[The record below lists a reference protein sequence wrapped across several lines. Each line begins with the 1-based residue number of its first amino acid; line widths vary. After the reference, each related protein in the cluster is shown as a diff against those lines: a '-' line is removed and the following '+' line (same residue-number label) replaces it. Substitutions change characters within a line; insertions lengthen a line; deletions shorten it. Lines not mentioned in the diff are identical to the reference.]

1 MNTEQPI
8 DTQKGF
14 SVSNKSGLMR
24 NAALN
29 LLGLTVPMLIAL
41 VAMPICLNR
50 YGVEQFGILSIAW
63 TLLVTFAFFDLGLG
77 ISTTKY
83 VAEAIRAKQ
92 DNQLTTIVWSSL
104 AINGFVGSLFNVII
118 LILAPTITT
127 FMIHPPDYLRHE
139 TTQMIR
145 YAAFSIPFITISA
158 TLRGVLE
165 SSDRFDITNSIK
177 MVSSGLLFVIPA
189 VGALFS
195 VSISMVVLLL
205 TISRIFTVGVFFYF
219 VLRLYPYLL
228 HNISMPKSQVR
239 TLLTF
244 GGWVSISSFLNPLI
258 THGENFLIPTLLSVG
273 MLSYYAAPLEM
284 VARSAVIPFSL
295 AIALL
300 PKFSFLGKQETT
312 EMRESL
318 IIQPIKYLLV
328 VITPI
333 CGFFVFFSPE
343 ILKIWLGP
351 AVASIGSMSFGMLGI
366 AFYFHAITYVP
377 FTAIQGL
384 GHPELKAKLDMI
396 QTPLFLIIAWLCIQK
411 FGLEGAAFAKIAI
424 YVSDAVCLML
434 LLKHTLRLNSKDFFP
449 FPLRILSSITLT
461 ILISGITLQA
471 IHAPLIM
478 RAMVYALA
486 LILLSTIFWM
496 WAINKEE
503 QRLLK
508 SFFSIGIVQ
517 FIKTFADKRQVML
530 DKE

>member
-8 DTQKGF
+8 DTQEGF

-24 NAALN
+24 NAVLN

-50 YGVEQFGILSIAW
+50 YGEEQFGILSIAW
-63 TLLVTFAFFDLGLG
+63 TLLITFAFFDLGLG
-77 ISTTKY
+77 ISTTKH

-104 AINGFVGSLFNVII
+104 AINAFVGFIFSIII

-127 FMIHPPDYLRHE
+127 FIIHPPGYLSQE
-139 TTQMIR
+139 TTYMVR
-145 YAAFSIPFITISA
+145 YAAFSIPFITCGA

-165 SSDRFDITNSIK
+165 SSDRFHITNSIK

-189 VGALFS
+189 VGALFF
-195 VSISMVVLLL
+195 VSISTVVLLL

-239 TLLTF
+239 TLLKF

-258 THGENFLIPTLLSVG
+258 THGEKFLIPTLLSVG
-273 MLSYYAAPLEM
+273 MLSYYSAPLEM

-300 PKFSFLGKQETT
+300 PKFSFLGKQETI
-312 EMRESL
+312 EMRDSF
-318 IIQPIKYLLV
+318 IVRPIKYLLV

-343 ILKIWLGP
+343 ILKVWLGP
-351 AVASIGSMSFGMLGI
+351 TVASMSSMLFGMLGI

-377 FTAIQGL
+377 FAAIQGL

-396 QTPLFLIIAWLCIQK
+396 QTPLFLIVAWLCIQK
-411 FGLEGAAFAKIAI
+411 YGLEGAAFAKIAI
-424 YVSDAVCLML
+424 YISDAVCLML
-434 LLKHTLRLNSKDFFP
+434 LLKHTLHLKNKDFFP
-449 FPLRILSSITLT
+449 FSLRILSLITLM
-461 ILISGITLQA
+461 ILISGITLQT
-471 IHAPLIM
+471 IHASLLL
-478 RAMVYALA
+478 RAVVYVIALV
-486 LILLSTIFWM
+486 LLSVIFWM
-496 WAINKEE
+496 WATNKEE
-503 QRLLK
+503 QQFFK
-508 SFFSIGIVQ
+508 SFFLLI
-517 FIKTFADKRQVML
+517 
-530 DKE
+530 